1 MSKLVETQNA
11 CALPG
16 CTIKYDSFMRCLR
29 RAQSRGYVEDRYAD
43 FVADGLR
50 NGFTCG
56 VDRSRVAGRRVF
68 KNYKTATDAR
78 AAVTKAICRRV
89 ERGKSL
95 ALGPWAAVEKALC
108 VLGITSYSVF
118 PMGATPKKDSPDP
131 LNPIMR
137 PTDDHTKTGTNG
149 ITLMGFLRYALTAYE
164 DVAWLLKQDYF
175 MYVSDVE
182 DAFLLLPLAP
192 WLWYLMLFRCFLSDA
207 DKEETACV
215 HMFGDFGTAGMPGTF
230 YIFFVK
236 VVVQMAR
243 SEMKLTLPMVV
254 YVDDCGIIGPAKPEL
269 DVEVN
274 GFQEWADDVCG
285 VVFKWSKD
293 REGAQRQVMIGFC
306 WDSRSLTRSLEERKL
321 ASYVADLLRCGHALS
336 LRLIDRQQ
344 VAGKVQRAVM
354 CLPPG
359 AACFLTNCFA
369 MMMGLTIGYQR
380 RRTSRKERQDYLIV
394 HDLLMYCKG
403 RGYYSYSGFAQG
415 PHGQGDASKQ
425 AKFAGGGYVTS
436 DGFYDWWKY
445 GPSAARQPIDALEGD
460 VLRRACSER
469 GAKWKGMQ
477 LPWGIDNSAFQL
489 SQVKG
494 RSRAERLNEILR
506 DIFMLQMQ
514 FGFVILSYWLCSED
528 NLLGDHLSRPEEDG
542 HGEPA
547 FLAEESALAAFLEP
561 GAILQRHPHRGRV
574 ATFEYAQAFG
584 RILRQLHVPMHGEA
598 VQHGDDAMGATMHPW
613 VATVA
618 GGGTGRV
625 GGAMIQQMSI
635 PYARA
640 SIYDGLPWEYHD
652 RVDEVADNRLAASS
666 MAKVASTHRRW
677 SAYCDRQNIP
687 VLLVTDDPLRG
698 GRLAGWVVS
707 LMEDTDLVFASI
719 STYVWAIRTW
729 HCLQH
734 QAGPVMGVMGWT
746 QFITGVA
753 VYTAVAAEPRKEVPF
768 DVIQAI
774 MDKLESE
781 FAAAEVAGD
790 NEEAFQV
797 SQFALFVLTL
807 LFTFSRAECP
817 CPQTFT
823 GERSFDESK
832 HWQWKDFACD
842 TISAHWVLNVQFKGI
857 KQDPRCERPTARGG
871 DWAVVGDVPDTVFS
885 IMLWYKRVCKH
896 GGVRDPEGPA
906 FLARDMVRALT
917 YAAALSDFRRYLRA
931 VGADVTLGLHGLRV
945 AGYNLSLHTNGQNL
959 TVAQGGW
966 LSEAHDRYERFGA
979 MDVASIPARMVGAP
993 APADGVPTVREIR
1006 RTPVERR
1013 GVAAATATAAASD
1026 GAAVAPVS
1034 RAGEGARTGAEG
1046 DVLLPPGYVAERREA
1061 ASRTY
1066 TVYRGPDGLIARSR
1080 VEAWRRHDEARVRVE
1095 EEPIGRLTPR
1105 SEPRLRAQSPPS
1117 RAARSR
1123 ASPRVRFET
1132 GEGEASGSSAAAH
1145 ELDAAEAVP
1154 VTEQPVEDLADA
1166 TTYWA
1171 RGASRRAPASR
1182 SR

>member
-1 MSKLVETQNA
+1 
-11 CALPG
+11 
-16 CTIKYDSFMRCLR
+16 
-29 RAQSRGYVEDRYAD
+29 
-43 FVADGLR
+43 
-50 NGFTCG
+50 
-56 VDRSRVAGRRVF
+56 
-68 KNYKTATDAR
+68 
-78 AAVTKAICRRV
+78 
-89 ERGKSL
+89 
-95 ALGPWAAVEKALC
+95 
-108 VLGITSYSVF
+108 
-118 PMGATPKKDSPDP
+118 
-131 LNPIMR
+131 
-137 PTDDHTKTGTNG
+137 
-149 ITLMGFLRYALTAYE
+149 
-164 DVAWLLKQDYF
+164 
-175 MYVSDVE
+175 
-182 DAFLLLPLAP
+182 
-192 WLWYLMLFRCFLSDA
+192 
-207 DKEETACV
+207 
-215 HMFGDFGTAGMPGTF
+215 
-230 YIFFVK
+230 
-236 VVVQMAR
+236 
-243 SEMKLTLPMVV
+243 
-254 YVDDCGIIGPAKPEL
+254 
-269 DVEVN
+269 
-274 GFQEWADDVCG
+274 
-285 VVFKWSKD
+285 
-293 REGAQRQVMIGFC
+293 
-306 WDSRSLTRSLEERKL
+306 
-321 ASYVADLLRCGHALS
+321 
-336 LRLIDRQQ
+336 
-344 VAGKVQRAVM
+344 
-354 CLPPG
+354 
-359 AACFLTNCFA
+359 
-369 MMMGLTIGYQR
+369 
-380 RRTSRKERQDYLIV
+380 
-394 HDLLMYCKG
+394 
-403 RGYYSYSGFAQG
+403 
-415 PHGQGDASKQ
+415 
-425 AKFAGGGYVTS
+425 
-436 DGFYDWWKY
+436 
-445 GPSAARQPIDALEGD
+445 
-460 VLRRACSER
+460 
-469 GAKWKGMQ
+469 
-477 LPWGIDNSAFQL
+477 
-489 SQVKG
+489 
-494 RSRAERLNEILR
+494 
-506 DIFMLQMQ
+506 
-514 FGFVILSYWLCSED
+514 
-528 NLLGDHLSRPEEDG
+528 
-542 HGEPA
+542 
-547 FLAEESALAAFLEP
+547 
-561 GAILQRHPHRGRV
+561 
-574 ATFEYAQAFG
+574 
-584 RILRQLHVPMHGEA
+584 
-598 VQHGDDAMGATMHPW
+598 
-613 VATVA
+613 
-618 GGGTGRV
+618 
-625 GGAMIQQMSI
+625 
-635 PYARA
+635 
-640 SIYDGLPWEYHD
+640 
-652 RVDEVADNRLAASS
+652 

-677 SAYCDRQNIP
+677 SAYCGRQNIP

-734 QAGPVMGVMGWT
+734 QADPVMGVMGWT

-781 FAAAEVAGD
+781 FTAAEVAGD
-790 NEEAFQV
+790 DEEAFQV

-993 APADGVPTVREIR
+993 APADGVPTVREIW

-1145 ELDAAEAVP
+1145 ELDAAEAGP